1 MNLFNV
7 ADLRKVRDTERY
19 AEQPSEAGET
29 LPLRVRSRRHTAS
42 ERSAPLACRLASRDR
57 RTTPDEQPR

>member
-29 LPLRVRSRRHTAS
+29 LPYRVRSRRHPAS
-42 ERSAPLACRLASRDR
+42 GQSAPLANRLASRDR
-57 RTTPDEQPR
+57 RSAPQTED